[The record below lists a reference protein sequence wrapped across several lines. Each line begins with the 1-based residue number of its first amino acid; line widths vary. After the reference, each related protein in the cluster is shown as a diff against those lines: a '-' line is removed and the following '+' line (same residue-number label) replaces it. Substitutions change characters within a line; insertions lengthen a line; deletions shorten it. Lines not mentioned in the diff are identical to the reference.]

1 MSALSLSPLSR
12 LGDLAPLVIRVV
24 TGVIMFAHGFQK
36 LSGGPA
42 NFGGFLGQL
51 GIPAPTLMAYVVTFV
66 ELVGGVLLIIGL
78 LSRWA
83 GLLLTINLAVATLL
97 VKTQVGLIAPP
108 ESGAGAELDL
118 ALIAGFVAVLLLGPG
133 KLSLDYVLGIEKTGA
148 AEANP
153 DVRGREA
160 TA

>member
-1 MSALSLSPLSR
+1 M
-12 LGDLAPLVIRVV
+12 
-24 TGVIMFAHGFQK
+24 
-36 LSGGPA
+36 
-42 NFGGFLGQL
+42 
-51 GIPAPTLMAYVVTFV
+51 
-66 ELVGGVLLIIGL
+66 
-78 LSRWA
+78 
-83 GLLLTINLAVATLL
+83 
-97 VKTQVGLIAPP
+97 
-108 ESGAGAELDL
+108 DL